1 VEYEVV
7 ESGFDE
13 SSIQCEDSR
22 ELVEELALQKALA
35 INEKD
40 VLVIG
45 GDTVVSLDGEILGK
59 AHSEGEAREI
69 LNKLIGKSHEVV
81 TGIAVVNVL
90 TGERVVG
97 SAVGRVRLRD
107 VSGVELEKY
116 IQDGHWRGFAG
127 CYAIQGK
134 AKKWVMEQ
142 SGVFSAIIG
151 MPIGLT
157 VQLLEEMGVVV
168 EIDPEQV
175 EQEIIGEKVG
185 LSTQGGSA
193 FGG

>member
-1 VEYEVV
+1 M

-35 INEKD
+35 INEND